1 MAAPSDL
8 PLLPLLPLL
17 PDLPHLP
24 LLPVL
29 PRLPAPTQQT
39 TAATAALLRG
49 LRHGLLGLLTWCL
62 FAASWASTHPLSAAA
77 IERQFRGG
85 ERTQALKQ
93 LDQALAQHP
102 RDAGLRFLQTV
113 MLTESGRSAEASRLL
128 EQLSEDYPE
137 LPEPYNNLA
146 VLQAAE
152 GQLDRARSLLEAALR
167 LDPGYRTAH
176 QNLGDVLLRLGQR
189 AYEAAAAGVP
199 ADTSLQ
205 AKLRQLRELTG
216 VR

>member
-8 PLLPLLPLL
+8 PALPALPLLPA
-17 PDLPHLP
+17 
-24 LLPVL
+24 L
-29 PRLPAPTQQT
+29 PRLPALSPQT
-39 TAATAALLRG
+39 TATTAALLRG
-49 LRHGLLGLLTWCL
+49 LRHGLLGLLGLLSCCL
-62 FAASWASTHPLSAAA
+62 LSTGWANTNPLSAAA
-77 IERQFRGG
+77 IERQFRSG

-93 LDQALAQHP
+93 LDQALAQRP

-113 MLTESGRSAEASRLL
+113 LLTESGRSVDASRLL
-128 EQLSEDYPE
+128 ERLTEDYPE

-167 LDPGYRTAH
+167 LDPSYRTAH

-189 AYEAAAAGVP
+189 AYESAAAGAP
-199 ADTSLQ
+199 TDPSLQ

-216 VR
+216 VP

>member
-8 PLLPLLPLL
+8 PALPLLPA
-17 PDLPHLP
+17 
-24 LLPVL
+24 L
-29 PRLPAPTQQT
+29 PRLPALSPQT
-39 TAATAALLRG
+39 TATTAALLRG
-49 LRHGLLGLLTWCL
+49 LRHGLLGLLSCCL
-62 FAASWASTHPLSAAA
+62 LSTGWANTNPLSAAA
-77 IERQFRGG
+77 IERQFRSG

-93 LDQALAQHP
+93 LDQALAQRP

-113 MLTESGRSAEASRLL
+113 LLTESGRSADASRLL
-128 EQLSEDYPE
+128 ERLTEDYPE

-152 GQLDRARSLLEAALR
+152 GQLDRARSLLETALR
-167 LDPGYRTAH
+167 LDPSYRTAH

-189 AYEAAAAGVP
+189 AYESAAAGAP
-199 ADTSLQ
+199 TDPSLQ

-216 VR
+216 VP

>member
-8 PLLPLLPLL
+8 PALPLLPA
-17 PDLPHLP
+17 
-24 LLPVL
+24 L
-29 PRLPAPTQQT
+29 PRLPALSPQT
-39 TAATAALLRG
+39 TATTAALLRG
-49 LRHGLLGLLTWCL
+49 LRHGLLGLLSCCL
-62 FAASWASTHPLSAAA
+62 LSTGWANTNPLSAAA
-77 IERQFRGG
+77 IERQFRSG

-93 LDQALAQHP
+93 LDQALAQRP

-113 MLTESGRSAEASRLL
+113 LLTESGRSADASRLL
-128 EQLSEDYPE
+128 ERLTEDYPE

-167 LDPGYRTAH
+167 LDPSYRTAH

-189 AYEAAAAGVP
+189 AYESAAAGAP
-199 ADTSLQ
+199 TDPSLQ

-216 VR
+216 VP

>member
-8 PLLPLLPLL
+8 PLLQ
-17 PDLPHLP
+17 
-24 LLPVL
+24 
-29 PRLPAPTQQT
+29 RLPTPTRHHPST
-39 TAATAALLRG
+39 SHALLRG
-49 LRHGLLGLLTWCL
+49 LRNGLLGVLASGL
-62 FAASWASTHPLSAAA
+62 FAASATSANPLSTEA
-77 IERQFRGG
+77 IERQFRSG

-93 LDQALAQHP
+93 LDQALALRP

-113 MLTESGRSAEASRLL
+113 LLTESGRAAEAGQLL
-128 EQLSEDYPE
+128 ERLTEDYPE

-152 GQLDRARSLLEAALR
+152 GQIDRARSLLEAALR
-167 LDPGYRTAH
+167 LDPGYRTAQ
-176 QNLGDVLLRLGQR
+176 QNLGDVLLRLAQR
-189 AYEAAAAGVP
+189 AYETAAAGVP
-199 ADTSLQ
+199 AEPSLQ